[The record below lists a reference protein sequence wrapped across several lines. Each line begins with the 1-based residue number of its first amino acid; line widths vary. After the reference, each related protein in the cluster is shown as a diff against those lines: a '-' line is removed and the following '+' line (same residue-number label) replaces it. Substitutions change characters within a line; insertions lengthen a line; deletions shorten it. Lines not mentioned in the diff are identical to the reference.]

1 MNETDCVGRLGSA
14 NLTSL
19 LTLDEDLFLRLWY
32 QTFTINH
39 PPAES
44 SMERLQGI
52 LERRHGRVFSVRY
65 DLMYLILLSYCSP
78 SSLERGRRNAKVVE
92 VKEFKERKPRA
103 KKQDAVL
110 AAIQAE
116 LEKKLNSPWKS

>member
-1 MNETDCVGRLGSA
+1 
-14 NLTSL
+14 
-19 LTLDEDLFLRLWY
+19 
-32 QTFTINH
+32 
-39 PPAES
+39 
-44 SMERLQGI
+44 MERLQGI

-78 SSLERGRRNAKVVE
+78 SSLERGRQHAKVVE